1 MEDLNKLTT
10 IIPSNELPLILVKEI
25 KNYMQ
30 PHYPNGDAAW
40 ENEVHNS
47 NTIRLD
53 SLNALI
59 AYFEQLSKYA
69 QGITVMAIRHH
80 LQLYGGTVIQ
90 QIVGSIESDQ
100 EILEKYSVI
109 EKTAVQD
116 MQFIYPNMEENIQ
129 IMRDMVTK
137 KSGYVQTN
145 EDMFEAKSTD
155 LQGNVNAFAQVR
167 KNELSIHQLS
177 TKEETEIWLS
187 LVAETLTSLDEWTA
201 DLFDM
206 ICFFWSSQEKD
217 EHGYI
222 DFHSDDA
229 LRLKYRKTVN
239 VESFE
244 IRERER
250 FDIMKRVAALTNIWI
265 SLRDDKIRIISNNQ
279 QDDKQDDYDFTEYK
293 RMFEISSV
301 KLASDKKTGEP
312 KGIYALTI
320 KPAPLLMNYLSTG
333 KYTLG
338 VMDLKVFEY
347 NYYRQRDHKR
357 LARYLSYIWKA
368 RISNNTLK
376 EPIRIHTLL
385 EAIDLPKGYSGSEIR
400 DRLEGVLDDL
410 QEDGVIQEWS
420 YKVPVDE
427 SRVGKRGW
435 VNQYWGNLS
444 VEILPP
450 KRVILENKK
459 NVVELP
465 KIIREPESEQL
476 YLLLEDDPSGKKK
489 PSSNKSTLELDTLEQ
504 VLNHIKMIMKEQDL
518 SIRQAAADIGLTHT
532 TLIRLMNSNN
542 IKTRKSSLD
551 KMKKWVI
558 QQKNK

>member
-30 PHYPNGDAAW
+30 PHYPNVYAAW

-301 KLASDKKTGEP
+301 KL
-312 KGIYALTI
+312 
-320 KPAPLLMNYLSTG
+320 
-333 KYTLG
+333 
-338 VMDLKVFEY
+338 
-347 NYYRQRDHKR
+347 
-357 LARYLSYIWKA
+357 
-368 RISNNTLK
+368 
-376 EPIRIHTLL
+376 
-385 EAIDLPKGYSGSEIR
+385 
-400 DRLEGVLDDL
+400 
-410 QEDGVIQEWS
+410 
-420 YKVPVDE
+420 
-427 SRVGKRGW
+427 
-435 VNQYWGNLS
+435 
-444 VEILPP
+444 
-450 KRVILENKK
+450 
-459 NVVELP
+459 
-465 KIIREPESEQL
+465 
-476 YLLLEDDPSGKKK
+476 
-489 PSSNKSTLELDTLEQ
+489 
-504 VLNHIKMIMKEQDL
+504 
-518 SIRQAAADIGLTHT
+518 
-532 TLIRLMNSNN
+532 
-542 IKTRKSSLD
+542 
-551 KMKKWVI
+551 
-558 QQKNK
+558 